1 MQSFYSNYG
10 HQSGIPVNWDGRVY
24 GLPVDPVIV
33 IIALLVSFYFKGCT
47 HTSNESYA
55 FNLGRAILWPITL
68 INGH

>member
-1 MQSFYSNYG
+1 MHAKHYAIGAYA
-10 HQSGIPVNWDGRVY
+10 
-24 GLPVDPVIV
+24 

>member
-1 MQSFYSNYG
+1 MQAKHYAIGTY
-10 HQSGIPVNWDGRVY
+10 
-24 GLPVDPVIV
+24 V

>member
-1 MQSFYSNYG
+1 MILRNNNMHVKHYAIGAY
-10 HQSGIPVNWDGRVY
+10 
-24 GLPVDPVIV
+24 V